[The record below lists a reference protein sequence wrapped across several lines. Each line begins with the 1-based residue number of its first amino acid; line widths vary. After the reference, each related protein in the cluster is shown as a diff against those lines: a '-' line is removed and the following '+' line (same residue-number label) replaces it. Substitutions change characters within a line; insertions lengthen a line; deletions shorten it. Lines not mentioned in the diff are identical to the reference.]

1 MIEITL
7 PDGSIKSVEAGT
19 TALDIATG
27 ISEGLA
33 RNVLAAEVAGEVVD
47 PQRPINESS
56 TLKLLTWNDEEGKST
71 MWHSSAH
78 LMAEALESMFDGIK
92 FWVGPPVEFGFYYD
106 VDFGEHK
113 FTDAHIPEL
122 EKKMLELA
130 KQKNPYVRK
139 EISKSEAVAYFTEKG
154 DEYKLDLLERLE
166 DGNISLYTQG
176 DFTDLCR
183 GPHIP
188 HTGFV
193 KAVKVTAIAGAYW
206 KGDENNKQLTRVYGI
221 TFPKK
226 KELAS
231 YLELVEQA
239 KARDHRKLGKELD
252 LFHFSEKVGQ
262 GLPLWLP
269 KGADLRM
276 RLENFLKEAQR
287 KSGYLPVITPHIGSK
302 DLYVTSGHYA
312 KYGEDSFQPI
322 QTPSEGE
329 EFLLKPMNCP
339 HHCEVFKSRP
349 RTYKDL
355 PVRFAEFGTVYRY
368 EQSGEL
374 HGLTRVRGFTQDDA
388 HIFCTNDQVKE
399 EVGNV
404 IDLVLY
410 IFKTLKFEDFIA
422 QVSLRD
428 PENPEK
434 YIGSDENWDKA
445 ESAIKEVAEEKG
457 LETVVEY
464 GEAAFYGPKLDF
476 MVRDAIGRTWQLGTV
491 QIDYNLPE
499 RFELEYV
506 GSDNARHRPVMIHRA
521 PFGSMER
528 FVAILIEHC
537 AGKFPLWLTP
547 EQARILALSDKHND
561 YAENVS
567 KVLENYDIRALVD
580 SRSEKVGRKIRDAE
594 LEKIPYMLIVG
605 ENEKSEGAVSVR
617 KQGEGDIGTMS
628 IEEFA
633 EHVRS
638 EIAEMLAV

>member
-464 GEAAFYGPKLDF
+464 GEAAFYGPKL
-476 MVRDAIGRTWQLGTV
+476 T
-491 QIDYNLPE
+491 
-499 RFELEYV
+499 
-506 GSDNARHRPVMIHRA
+506 
-521 PFGSMER
+521 
-528 FVAILIEHC
+528 
-537 AGKFPLWLTP
+537 LW
-547 EQARILALSDKHND
+547 
-561 YAENVS
+561 
-567 KVLENYDIRALVD
+567 
-580 SRSEKVGRKIRDAE
+580 
-594 LEKIPYMLIVG
+594 
-605 ENEKSEGAVSVR
+605 
-617 KQGEGDIGTMS
+617 
-628 IEEFA
+628 
-633 EHVRS
+633 
-638 EIAEMLAV
+638 